1 MTFLII
7 ILLLEYSTAKEIL
20 KELNAIKSNVFG
32 FSEIIF
38 MQSLIRRI
46 ILFVPQQKF
55 FTNKDEEQ
63 ESSKDLKSR
72 NSRRPPPHSYPDD
85 TKNCCDE
92 SATAQEVWEKQ
103 SWGADTTSW
112 ESFLNVL
119 IHASS
124 SVLDVLI
131 TQEPSL
137 LSVFVK
143 DTTDLLEDALN
154 VVDLELSNNIINVL
168 TPQTQL
174 SVTNEKV
181 LSVRT
186 YQKFC
191 DRCKS
196 DDIVLEIPTIG
207 VLSQIIV
214 FLFFYINK

>member
-1 MTFLII
+1 
-7 ILLLEYSTAKEIL
+7 
-20 KELNAIKSNVFG
+20 
-32 FSEIIF
+32 

-85 TKNCCDE
+85 TKSCCDD
-92 SATAQEVWEKQ
+92 SVATQEVWEKQ
-103 SWGADTTSW
+103 NWGADTTSW

-119 IHASS
+119 IRASS

-154 VVDLELSNNIINVL
+154 VVDLELSDNNSVL

-214 FLFFYINK
+214 ILFIIL

>member
-1 MTFLII
+1 
-7 ILLLEYSTAKEIL
+7 
-20 KELNAIKSNVFG
+20 
-32 FSEIIF
+32 

-85 TKNCCDE
+85 TKSCCDD
-92 SATAQEVWEKQ
+92 SVATQEVWEKQ
-103 SWGADTTSW
+103 NWGADTTSW

-119 IHASS
+119 IRASS

-154 VVDLELSNNIINVL
+154 VVDLELSDNNSVL

-181 LSVRT
+181 LSVHT

-191 DRCKS
+191 DHCKS

-214 FLFFYINK
+214 ILFIILLLYNF